1 MSECLIVGGSSVAGQ
16 ASMAAVRRVHP
27 EWKVTV
33 TSSRQEKIPG
43 ADFTI
48 GGVDLGQ
55 AENVGV
61 VGSGEGTE
69 LLVFTPA
76 FGPIGYPVS
85 AATPADVEEALR
97 FSVRP
102 MVALA
107 QRLKPRKVI
116 GFSAFYWLRH
126 TLAAY
131 GSMAYAKIAQEK
143 LAVENPL
150 YSMVRAGT
158 FESKATRGI
167 GLLLQRA
174 LRDTIHPEIRAL
186 GEAWKASGKKF
197 GDFFMQYAFAS
208 EVEKFGPLFE
218 HEHRPTTAAD
228 LQAAVERILNG
239 EKAPIVNVIGP
250 WTWTDAALPALP
262 VDFKLASV
270 SV

>member
-16 ASMAAVRRVHP
+16 ASLAAVRKVHP
-27 EWKVTV
+27 EWKVAV
-33 TSSRQEKIPG
+33 TSSRSEQVPG
-43 ADFTI
+43 ADSTI
-48 GGVDLGQ
+48 GGIDLSKAGSIAGIPDGQ
-55 AENVGV
+55 AAK
-61 VGSGEGTE
+61 

-85 AATPADVEEALR
+85 AATPVDVDEAVR
-97 FSVRP
+97 FSVAP
-102 MVALA
+102 MIALA
-107 QRLKPRKVI
+107 QRLKPEKVI

-143 LAVENPL
+143 LAVQNPL

-174 LRDTIHPEIRAL
+174 LRSTIHPEIREL

-197 GDFFMQYAFAS
+197 GEFFMDYAFAA
-208 EVEKFGPLFE
+208 EVEKFGGLFE
-218 HEHRPTTAAD
+218 DNHRPTQASD
-228 LQAAVERILNG
+228 LEAAVKRILSG
-239 EKAPIVNVIGP
+239 EKAPIVNVIGS
-250 WTWTDAALPALP
+250 WTWTDAALPELP
-262 VDFKLASV
+262 VDFRLAAPSV
-270 SV
+270 